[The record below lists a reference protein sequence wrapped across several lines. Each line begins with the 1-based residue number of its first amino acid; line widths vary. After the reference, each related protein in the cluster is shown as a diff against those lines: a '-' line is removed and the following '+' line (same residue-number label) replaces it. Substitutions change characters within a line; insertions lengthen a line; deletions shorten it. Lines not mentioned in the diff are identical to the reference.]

1 MESRR
6 VSKNIRFCQ
15 KKKLGYNYWPR
26 TKLVIDQSENT
37 SIKYLQRLAISEK
50 MIKYIWDNYYNIKFN
65 YISI

>member
-15 KKKLGYNYWPR
+15 KKKIGLQLLATDKISHR
-26 TKLVIDQSENT
+26 
-37 SIKYLQRLAISEK
+37 SIREYFYKISAKVSLSEK